1 MIKGIIVSVQTKC
14 IFFKGFNGESSF
26 DPELYGKYLTA
37 IDSFAHELSQ
47 ERIKAIVMGNTTL
60 YYHLMDEPS
69 NIILIVIADR
79 YIKKEK
85 VKPFIDDIEE
95 AFLNSYKVEEVVRH
109 ASEPQY
115 FDDFEATLNIITFK
129 YLKQIDF

>member
-1 MIKGIIVSVQTKC
+1 MIKGILISVQTKY
-14 IFFKGFNGESSF
+14 IFFKGLNGQSSF

-37 IDSFAHELSQ
+37 INSFAHELSQ

-60 YYHLMDEPS
+60 YYHLIDEPS
-69 NIILIVIADR
+69 DIILIVIADR

-85 VKPFIDDIEE
+85 VKPFIDDIED

-109 ASEPQY
+109 ASEPKY
-115 FDDFEATLNIITFK
+115 FDDFEAALNIIAFK
-129 YLKQIDF
+129 NLRQTSF

>member
-1 MIKGIIVSVQTKC
+1 MIRGILISVQTKC
-14 IFFKGFNGESSF
+14 IFFKGLNGKSSF
-26 DPELYGKYLTA
+26 DPELYGSYLAA
-37 IDSFAHELSQ
+37 IDTFAHELSQ
-47 ERIKAIVMGNTTL
+47 DRIKAIVMGNTTL
-60 YYHLMDEPS
+60 YYHPMDESS

-85 VKPFIDDIEE
+85 VKPFIDDIED

-115 FDDFEATLNIITFK
+115 FDDFEAALNIITFK
-129 YLKQIDF
+129 YLKQIGF